1 VNVFRSDLQS
11 GQPYHKWKNRSRLG
25 KTVGKSPHYR
35 CSLAL
40 VLSLETG
47 LVCSQFNVAFDPN
60 FHAVGKIATKL
71 RWQNKAGLVTQREP
85 ASSRRSSYVDNGRNK
100 RAGPSKRKLQER
112 DDNSKDAAGAPESQT
127 SEPPG
132 AAIVGSDGLPTP
144 QSSRSDDSARRVS
157 NFKEHVTK
165 CGRKTKPVL
174 MLVDAMV
181 AEVGHLTWGMYQ
193 EKSSASRQ
201 KNRIGIHFCNST
213 FQKQRPSCGP
223 KAHHQCAVGVL
234 KRLKTDPNLK
244 ISDWKELML
253 MVEKISLCPV
263 VDTTKK
269 WL

>member
-1 VNVFRSDLQS
+1 MQIQSIGCPVNVFRSDLQS

-35 CSLAL
+35 RSLAL

-60 FHAVGKIATKL
+60 FHAVGKITTKL

-157 NFKEHVTK
+157 NFKEQVTK
-165 CGRKTKPVL
+165 CGQKTKPVL

-201 KNRIGIHFCNST
+201 YNRIGIHFCNST

-223 KAHHQCAVGVL
+223 KAHHQCAVVCFETPENRSKL
-234 KRLKTDPNLK
+234 ENL
-244 ISDWKELML
+244 
-253 MVEKISLCPV
+253 
-263 VDTTKK
+263 
-269 WL
+269 